1 MYVWKSENV
10 QVIVSIRN
18 TQVRQVKVNIIYV
31 QKIEDVQV
39 RVSFRNTQVL
49 KSKLTFCF

>member
-1 MYVWKSENV
+1 MYVRKTENV
-10 QVIVSIRN
+10 QVRASIRN